1 LLNEES
7 LKTKILLS
15 EDYIKNGNYNQGR
28 KIAKEISNEIPKE
41 SITRQIIVRFL
52 IIVSYLLQGK
62 IEQGISMLDKFLTYY
77 RNLDIDFKIEENQ
90 WNFKGLLHAI
100 KENKD
105 IDEKST
111 KTILRNL
118 IDLLHGYAERYKPL
132 LNITED
138 TIEKIDKTKRRK
150 TIIRTAIISLVVLA
164 VFGILYSQLNVAE
177 SCSVDASQIF
187 NIGGAGGLPSGIDF
201 NPITNKAYISNH
213 QDKTISVIE
222 CNVPKYHNLLKPL
235 FTHFDTSIQ
244 VENKPI
250 LLNKSPFDVAV
261 NPTTNKIYII
271 HQFPSPSLSI
281 IDGGNNNILNQSIPL
296 DTSPVDIAINTNSNK
311 IYIAQS
317 GSIISVID
325 GKTDKLI
332 DEGIKVVAG
341 RQVSSVAVNPNTNK
355 VYVAYGNFNNISVID
370 ETKKDNDNIKN
381 IPLFSATADLNINP
395 NTNKV
400 YASHYSNNTV
410 SIIDGISDTKIDEI
424 EVGTTPIRIDI
435 DKETN
440 QIFVLNQY
448 SDSVSVINGTTDTL
462 LKTLKVPSDRP
473 YDVEFDSETSSIFV
487 TNVGSDSSDK
497 VNVIKYDNDD
507 KYLNYIHVG
516 KRPVDID
523 VNPETNKTYVVNS
536 DSDTLSIINS
546 TNRVEKQIVI
556 GGNPVS
562 VAVNPTTNK
571 IYISHQ
577 FPSSPSLSVIDGN
590 NNHQILNKSIPIGK
604 DPIDIAV
611 DPNTNKVYVA
621 NNGDNTI
628 SVIDGNTDQVK
639 NKSISVGK
647 NPIKIAVDPNTNKVY
662 VANNGDNTI
671 SIIDGNTDQV
681 KKLIKDNI
689 DDNPNSIAVNT
700 NTSQVYVG
708 YSNDFHYSVID
719 GKNDEVLV
727 DSNKENVK
735 IPLFYP
741 CPSDI
746 TMNQEKNIA
755 YVSFDC
761 KDGISMING
770 TSYESKLTKTVTLGA
785 NNSNIAFNAGT
796 NQIYVVDRD
805 SNIVFVK
812 DIEDIID
819 TN

>member
-1 LLNEES
+1 
-7 LKTKILLS
+7 
-15 EDYIKNGNYNQGR
+15 
-28 KIAKEISNEIPKE
+28 
-41 SITRQIIVRFL
+41 
-52 IIVSYLLQGK
+52 
-62 IEQGISMLDKFLTYY
+62 
-77 RNLDIDFKIEENQ
+77 
-90 WNFKGLLHAI
+90 
-100 KENKD
+100 
-105 IDEKST
+105 
-111 KTILRNL
+111 
-118 IDLLHGYAERYKPL
+118 
-132 LNITED
+132 
-138 TIEKIDKTKRRK
+138 
-150 TIIRTAIISLVVLA
+150 
-164 VFGILYSQLNVAE
+164 
-177 SCSVDASQIF
+177 
-187 NIGGAGGLPSGIDF
+187 
-201 NPITNKAYISNH
+201 
-213 QDKTISVIE
+213 
-222 CNVPKYHNLLKPL
+222 
-235 FTHFDTSIQ
+235 
-244 VENKPI
+244 
-250 LLNKSPFDVAV
+250 
-261 NPTTNKIYII
+261 
-271 HQFPSPSLSI
+271 
-281 IDGGNNNILNQSIPL
+281 
-296 DTSPVDIAINTNSNK
+296 
-311 IYIAQS
+311 
-317 GSIISVID
+317 
-325 GKTDKLI
+325 
-332 DEGIKVVAG
+332 
-341 RQVSSVAVNPNTNK
+341 
-355 VYVAYGNFNNISVID
+355 
-370 ETKKDNDNIKN
+370 
-381 IPLFSATADLNINP
+381 
-395 NTNKV
+395 
-400 YASHYSNNTV
+400 
-410 SIIDGISDTKIDEI
+410 
-424 EVGTTPIRIDI
+424 
-435 DKETN
+435 
-440 QIFVLNQY
+440 VLNQY

-628 SVIDGNTDQVK
+628 S
-639 NKSISVGK
+639 
-647 NPIKIAVDPNTNKVY
+647 
-662 VANNGDNTI
+662 
-671 SIIDGNTDQV
+671 IIDGNTDQV